1 MSKPV
6 CKMDN
11 KKSDSSWIQKKGAAF
26 HNIFLI
32 LDKDLTRNEIYF
44 EGQNYEL

>member
-11 KKSDSSWIQKKGAAF
+11 KKSWRGNTSKPPENFSELKDT
-26 HNIFLI
+26 
-32 LDKDLTRNEIYF
+32 DLTRNEIYF